1 MQTRSLILAGAFA
14 VIAAPAAWS
23 QQTSE
28 ERAAAQREAAAA
40 AAIEAQVA
48 QAQAQTQAEQAQAE
62 VELAQ
67 AQVQAAE
74 REMAAA
80 RLQLERAAREVAIQ
94 TRRVVVDENGVATFD
109 GVAGTPWTIFSGR
122 VTRAQLG
129 AALVDA
135 DDGAVV
141 TVVTPGS
148 GAADAGLRV
157 GDVIRSI
164 DGIDLVAD
172 TEQPSV
178 EVVNRLA
185 AIEPGATVELVVER
199 GGSELNLDV
208 VTQEGTASPFVISTA
223 NGQQVFLRSGQL
235 PRMGELF
242 AERPGAAGG
251 RGGPVVVTTEGSLE
265 SLRTLEGSLEPL
277 RSLDTIRLFNW
288 AGAPWGD
295 MELVP
300 ITPELGRYF
309 QTTEGLLVVRA
320 PSDETVGL
328 QDGDVLLSIGGRT
341 PTSAEHAIRILGSFE
356 AGEVIEFSL
365 MRDGRRQP
373 LQYTVEENGVR
384 FFGPAVTITP
394 PAAPATAAPAAPGA
408 RSRGAAPATQTP
420 TPASPAEPVSPTSL

>member
-48 QAQAQTQAEQAQAE
+48 QAQAQTQAEQAQAQAE

-185 AIEPGATVELVVER
+185 AI
-199 GGSELNLDV
+199 
-208 VTQEGTASPFVISTA
+208 
-223 NGQQVFLRSGQL
+223 
-235 PRMGELF
+235 
-242 AERPGAAGG
+242 
-251 RGGPVVVTTEGSLE
+251 
-265 SLRTLEGSLEPL
+265 
-277 RSLDTIRLFNW
+277 
-288 AGAPWGD
+288 
-295 MELVP
+295 
-300 ITPELGRYF
+300 
-309 QTTEGLLVVRA
+309 
-320 PSDETVGL
+320 
-328 QDGDVLLSIGGRT
+328 
-341 PTSAEHAIRILGSFE
+341 
-356 AGEVIEFSL
+356 
-365 MRDGRRQP
+365 
-373 LQYTVEENGVR
+373 
-384 FFGPAVTITP
+384 
-394 PAAPATAAPAAPGA
+394 
-408 RSRGAAPATQTP
+408 
-420 TPASPAEPVSPTSL
+420 